1 MVDCVGGGLAEGGA
15 AVVGFGG
22 RFVAAGVGAFEEVAH
37 VFLMDRWEE
46 GRRGVLIDK
55 DGSVDR
61 EGGMGGDEY
70 LLFEIIEDVRLFSR
84 PGDICP

>member
-37 VFLMDRWEE
+37 VFLVDRWVERREE
-46 GRRGVLIDK
+46 RRGRER
-55 DGSVDR
+55 GRWSVDR
-61 EGGMGGDEY
+61 EGERGWWIFAIQMRRKC
-70 LLFEIIEDVRLFSR
+70 V
-84 PGDICP
+84 